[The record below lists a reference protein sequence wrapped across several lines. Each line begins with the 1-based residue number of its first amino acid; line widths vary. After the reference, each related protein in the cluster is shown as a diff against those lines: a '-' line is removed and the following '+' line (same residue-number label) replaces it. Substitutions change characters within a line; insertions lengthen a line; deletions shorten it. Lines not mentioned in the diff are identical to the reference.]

1 MLLSRRHVLAGVSS
15 VAAAPF
21 ALASTVLPKS
31 GRICFFTDAHVP
43 APAPGDA
50 NPENTTRHWA
60 RVRKA
65 FDKANSY
72 RPNLFV
78 FGGDNVMAV
87 DQGQTEEH
95 GRAMFDNWATIV
107 KEKVKAPHVSVIGNH
122 DICYLKGVEMTDR
135 KALAKQSF
143 QMPNRYYHRE
153 AAGWNFMLLDIFIP
167 GAGTGIDKEQFD
179 WLDAELGKTNRPVC
193 LVSHA
198 PFFGP
203 SCQLDGDPVG
213 GKKELRKLF
222 QKHENVRL
230 ALSGH
235 QHWLDKCE
243 LDRVS
248 YLCGG
253 AVSGAWWG
261 GEYEGFPPA
270 FLILDLNA
278 DGTFRSETVF
288 WETKPGEKAIQ

>member
-1 MLLSRRHVLAGVSS
+1 
-15 VAAAPF
+15 
-21 ALASTVLPKS
+21 
-31 GRICFFTDAHVP
+31 
-43 APAPGDA
+43 
-50 NPENTTRHWA
+50 
-60 RVRKA
+60 
-65 FDKANSY
+65 
-72 RPNLFV
+72 
-78 FGGDNVMAV
+78 
-87 DQGQTEEH
+87 
-95 GRAMFDNWATIV
+95 
-107 KEKVKAPHVSVIGNH
+107 
-122 DICYLKGVEMTDR
+122 
-135 KALAKQSF
+135 
-143 QMPNRYYHRE
+143 
-153 AAGWNFMLLDIFIP
+153 
-167 GAGTGIDKEQFD
+167 
-179 WLDAELGKTNRPVC
+179 
-193 LVSHA
+193 VSHA

-222 QKHENVRL
+222 QKHDNVRL

-278 DGTFRSETVF
+278 NGTFRSETVY